1 MTDNEIK
8 EKLLNL
14 LVENEKKFDIMASYK
29 RYAVIYNY
37 KTIPELIKIL
47 QKAGVAH
54 AEINKIM
61 EGE

>member
-1 MTDNEIK
+1 MTEAEVK
-8 EKLLNL
+8 EKLIRL
-14 LVENEKKFDIMASYK
+14 LVENEKKFDLMASYK

-47 QKAGVAH
+47 QKAGVDP

-61 EGE
+61 EE

>member
-1 MTDNEIK
+1 MTESEVK
-8 EKLLNL
+8 EKLIRL

-47 QKAGVAH
+47 QKAGVDP

-61 EGE
+61 EE